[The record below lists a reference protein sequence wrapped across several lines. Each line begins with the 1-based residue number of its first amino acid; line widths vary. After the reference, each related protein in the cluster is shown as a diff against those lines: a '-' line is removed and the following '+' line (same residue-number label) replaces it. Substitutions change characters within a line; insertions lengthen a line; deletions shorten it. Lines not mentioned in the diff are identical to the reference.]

1 MSETLE
7 LILRIL
13 GLIIATAGMIVV
25 YAAPK
30 IVAKKGLAEKKQ
42 IPPEHLEK
50 MSEEEQKKFRLDSA
64 ILDVKLKGLMLAAPG
79 LVLILIAFR
88 K

>member
-1 MSETLE
+1 MNETLE

-13 GLIIATAGMIVV
+13 GLVVAMAGMVVV

-30 IVAKKGLAEKKQ
+30 IVDKKGLTEKKK

-50 MSEEEQKKFRLDSA
+50 MSEEEQQKFRRDSA

-79 LVLILIAFR
+79 LILILIAFR

>member
-1 MSETLE
+1 MSDTLE

-30 IVAKKGLAEKKQ
+30 IVAKNGLAEKKQ

-79 LVLILIAFR
+79 LILILIAFR